1 MCVMVGQAERADAD
15 MERRELERTRIMMT
29 KSIEKEMAEV
39 KKEVERQKVEAAA
52 LERDR
57 SALLEKVRALKAV
70 TLDTSGGV
78 INVIH
83 SFACW

>member
-1 MCVMVGQAERADAD
+1 MLGQAERADAD

>member
-1 MCVMVGQAERADAD
+1 MLGQAERADAD

-70 TLDTSGGV
+70 TLVTSGGV

>member
-70 TLDTSGGV
+70 TLVTSGGV